1 LNRFQVP
8 GPVRADVD
16 VLAGGGVDECGAD
29 PGSKV
34 SPAKEPGD
42 VADVGE
48 DPRVTGRADA
58 RDVRGSLRTGATKV
72 MGQKASQRHCRVCS
86 QE

>member
-1 LNRFQVP
+1 MS
-8 GPVRADVD
+8 A
-16 VLAGGGVDECGAD
+16 AD

-48 DPRVTGRADA
+48 DPCGTDRADA
-58 RDVRGSLRTGATKV
+58 RDVRGSLRTSATKV
-72 MGQKASQRHCRVCS
+72 CGPGSQPTASPGLLSEVMRPARTS
-86 QE
+86 ASDRTA